1 MKVPQI
7 IAEASAAGKT
17 RFAFEILPP
26 IKGDGI
32 EPIFRSIDELL
43 EFDPAYINITCHRET
58 LRQSV
63 RSDGSAEYHLE
74 RRRPGTVGIAAAI
87 ERKYGIPAVPH
98 LICAGESK
106 YSLEDQLIDM
116 DFLGLENLLVLRGD
130 KLPTEVSFRPVADGY
145 SYASDLVRQ
154 VMAMNKGTL
163 TSHDAPAAHKTAFAV
178 GVAGYPETHAEAT
191 SAGDDIKHL
200 KEKVDAGAEYIITQ
214 LFYDNGRFFDFVDK
228 CLSAG
233 ISVPV
238 IPGIKP
244 LTTFRQLTL
253 LPKTFGCNIPRELE
267 EKVRAHTDDPEAVRR
282 IGTEWCLTQCLELVA
297 AKVPVLHFFPNGHP
311 ADISPVAKVLFKD

>member
-191 SAGDDIKHL
+191 SADDDIMHL

>member
-7 IAEASAAGKT
+7 IAEAAAAGKT

-26 IKGDGI
+26 LKGDGI

-58 LRQSV
+58 LKQSV

-87 ERKYGIPAVPH
+87 ERKYGIPTVPH

-154 VMAMNKGTL
+154 VMAMNNGTL

-191 SAGDDIKHL
+191 SADDDIKHL

-233 ISVPV
+233 ITVPV

-311 ADISPVAKVLFKD
+311 ADISPVARVLFKD